1 MLNKKNSLTGYKLVV
16 LLLDICLMYIAFII
30 TNDVKENV
38 FNILS
43 RLNEAYIWSVF
54 IILIPGWLS
63 FFVFLG
69 LYKMRQNYF
78 AITLKV
84 GFSIGA
90 GILLFSAFF
99 YFQHDFGFSRGFLIV
114 YSLLVFTLTLLLR
127 FVVRTIFLI
136 KKRNVLQAKKILVIG
151 VNPIAYNFYKS
162 VLSDPEALADI
173 IGFVA
178 IDRMVKDSR
187 LNDKMILGDVED
199 LSCIL
204 KNHVVDEVVFALSR
218 EYLKDIEGY
227 MLQCE
232 RMGLATSLVAHLFDS
247 SHSEVKAYQMGGFPL
262 ISFVPK
268 NQDALY
274 CFTKRVLD
282 ILGATV
288 GLIFTA
294 LAFVFIAPAI
304 IIESKGPIFFSQ
316 TRVGLNGRTFKCYK
330 FRSMY
335 ADAENRKKDLMCYNM
350 MKGQMFKMTDDPRIT
365 KVGKFL
371 RATSLDELPQFWNV
385 LKGDMSLVGTRPPTL
400 DEVEHYDYHH
410 FVRLRTKP
418 GITGLWQVSGRST
431 TTDFEE
437 VVRLDKEYIEKC
449 NMWFD
454 IKILLKTLKVVILR
468 VGAI

>member
-1 MLNKKNSLTGYKLVV
+1 MPMKKESLTGYKFIV
-16 LLLDICLMYIAFII
+16 LLLDICIMYFSFII
-30 TNDVKENV
+30 TDFVKEKIFKIFSV
-38 FNILS
+38 
-43 RLNEAYIWSVF
+43 LNYTYSWAVF
-54 IILIPGWLS
+54 IILIPCWLIL
-63 FFVFLG
+63 FLLAE
-69 LYKMRQNYF
+69 LYRMRQNF
-78 AITLKV
+78 IIITIKTGLC
-84 GFSIGA
+84 IGT
-90 GILLFSAFF
+90 GVLLLSSFF
-99 YFQHDFGFSRGFLIV
+99 YFNRDTGFSRGFLLV
-114 YSLLVFTLTLLLR
+114 YSLLVFTFTLSLR
-127 FVVRTIFLI
+127 LVVRTIFLV
-136 KKRNVLQAKKILVIG
+136 KKKNSRQAKKILVIG
-151 VNPIAYNFYKS
+151 VNSIAYNFYNN
-162 VLSDPEALADI
+162 VINDTMALVEI

-178 IDRMVKDSR
+178 VNRRVKDSKI
-187 LNDKMILGDVED
+187 NDKMILGDVED

-468 VGAI
+468 VGAL